1 MESIHGRVAYR
12 RVNHRVDR
20 KGGIAA
26 AFVIGLALVALPAR
40 TLARVLLIGD
50 SITQGAV
57 SGTPGPPYANVV
69 ATDLGP
75 VFDVRNLGCGGATSF
90 DWRPDTGV
98 TICGGLFI
106 NLWAERVLPNLPAEI
121 ATVML
126 GTNDATGFFEPA
138 PLTGANYGAN
148 IQAIVDGLHAAGVG
162 QVILMTPPARCT
174 SAPQAVR
181 DRLADYR
188 LRLFT
193 MCLTKPGVVCGP
205 DVYKLLDPV
214 ADFAACDVH
223 PNAQGHAKL
232 GHALADAVEDL
243 HNCTA
248 ASTPGFD
255 ACAPTVSL
263 LSNGA
268 PVISPKIVAPNTPI
282 GFQLIASDPQG
293 IGFPVFAWAG
303 NDGKTKVL
311 WNFDGATAVPLAVFS
326 LTPTVSFPL
335 GAGGAT
341 RTYNLSATVYDGSAR
356 HTDVT
361 FDVIATQPPDVNVLA
376 NGVPVTGP
384 LTVASGTQITF
395 TAIASDAD
403 GLGYPVFA
411 GFGNN
416 TPVTY
421 IWNFG
426 GGTTPGP
433 LYVFSSQ
440 PPVTFT
446 KNPGQT
452 SRTFNVSVTVWD
464 TVGSTTT
471 FPITVIAM

>member
-1 MESIHGRVAYR
+1 MESIR
-12 RVNHRVDR
+12 RRASHRRANHRVDR
-20 KGGIAA
+20 EGWFVV
-26 AFVIGLALVALPAR
+26 AFVIVLAVAALPGAAA
-40 TLARVLLIGD
+40 ARVLLIGD
-50 SITQGAV
+50 SITEGSV
-57 SGTPGPPYANVV
+57 SGTPGFPYAAVV
-69 ATDLGP
+69 DLQLGP
-75 VFDVRNLGCGGATSF
+75 DFEVTNLGCGGATSF

-98 TICGGLFI
+98 TICGGLWI
-106 NLWAERVLPNLPAEI
+106 NLWAERVLPNVPAEI

-138 PLTGANYGAN
+138 PLTGDAYAAN
-148 IQAIVDGLHAAGVG
+148 IEAIVDGLHAAGVD
-162 QVILMTPPARCT
+162 QVMLMTPPARCT

-188 LRLFT
+188 LRIFT

-214 ADFAACDVH
+214 ADFASCNVH

-232 GHALADAVEDL
+232 GNALADAVEDL
-243 HNCTA
+243 HYCTA
-248 ASTPGFD
+248 ISTPGFD

-263 LSNGA
+263 FANGA
-268 PVISPKIVAPNTPI
+268 PATSPKIVGPNAI
-282 GFQLIASDPQG
+282 VQFQTVASDPQG
-293 IGFPVFAWAG
+293 IGFPAFSWLG
-303 NDGKTKVL
+303 SDGKVNVL
-311 WNFDGATAVPLAVFS
+311 WNFDGATAAPLAVFS
-326 LTPTVSFPL
+326 LTPTVTFPL

-341 RTYNLSATVYDGSAR
+341 ETYNLAATVYDGSAE
-356 HTDVT
+356 HTTVT
-361 FDVIATQPPDVNVLA
+361 VDVIATQPPNVSVLA
-376 NGVPVTGP
+376 NGVPITGM

-411 GFGNN
+411 GYGNN
-416 TPVTY
+416 TPITY

-433 LYVFSSQ
+433 LYVFSPQ

-446 KNPGQT
+446 KGPGEA
-452 SRTFNVSVTVWD
+452 SHTFNVSVTVWD
-464 TVGSTTT
+464 AVGSTTI
-471 FPITVIAM
+471 FPITVKAI

>member
-1 MESIHGRVAYR
+1 M
-12 RVNHRVDR
+12 
-20 KGGIAA
+20 AA
-26 AFVIGLALVALPAR
+26 ALVIVLALVALPGR

-50 SITQGAV
+50 SITEGTV
-57 SGTPGPPYANVV
+57 SGTPGSPYAAVV

-75 VFDVRNLGCGGATSF
+75 EFDVLNLGCGGASSF

-106 NLWAERVLPNLPAEI
+106 DLWAQRVLPNVPAEI

-138 PLTGANYGAN
+138 PLTGDNYAAN
-148 IQAIVDGLHAAGVG
+148 IEAIVDGLHAAGVD
-162 QVILMTPPARCT
+162 QVMLMTPPARCT

-188 LRLFT
+188 LRIFT
-193 MCLTKPGVVCGP
+193 LCLVKPGVVCGP

-214 ADFAACDVH
+214 ADSFSCNVH

-248 ASTPGFD
+248 NSTPNFD

-263 LSNGA
+263 FANGA
-268 PVISPKIVAPNTPI
+268 PAASPKVVGPNAIVQ
-282 GFQLIASDPQG
+282 FQVVASDPQG
-293 IGFPVFAWAG
+293 IGFPAFSWLG
-303 NDGKTKVL
+303 NDGKVKVL
-311 WNFDGATAVPLAVFS
+311 WNFDGATAGPLAVFS
-326 LTPTVSFPL
+326 MTPTVTFPL
-335 GAGGAT
+335 GPGGAT
-341 RTYNLSATVYDGSAR
+341 QTYNLAATVYDGSAR

-361 FDVIATQPPDVNVLA
+361 VDVIATEPPDVNVLA
-376 NGVPVTGP
+376 NGVPITGL

-395 TAIASDAD
+395 TAIASDED

-411 GFGNN
+411 PWGNN
-416 TPVTY
+416 NPVTY
-421 IWNFG
+421 IWDFG

-446 KNPGQT
+446 KGPGEM
-452 SRTFNVSVTVWD
+452 SHTFNVSVTVWD
-464 TVGSTTT
+464 TVGSSKT
-471 FPITVIAM
+471 FSFTVKAM